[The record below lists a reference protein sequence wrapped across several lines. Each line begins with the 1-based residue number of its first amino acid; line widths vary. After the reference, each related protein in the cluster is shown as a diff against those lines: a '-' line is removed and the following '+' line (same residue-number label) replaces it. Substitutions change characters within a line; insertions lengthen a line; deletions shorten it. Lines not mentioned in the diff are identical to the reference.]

1 MCPVDSLIRGRSDLN
16 NSFRFFQG
24 AFVGAIAGFAISG
37 WASFGSNAAIGSGLI
52 VPKKLLVPLCAGNSS
67 NYGFLKQFE
76 PRK

>member
-1 MCPVDSLIRGRSDLN
+1 MCLVDSLIRYLRLDLN
-16 NSFRFFQG
+16 NSFRFQG
-24 AFVGAIAGFAISG
+24 AFIGAIAGFVISG

-52 VPKKLLVPLCAGNSS
+52 VPKKLLVPLCTGNSS